1 MQMKAILVDPAAARV
16 GILRQCHFLI
26 NQCRSAAFTQ
36 HADAEK
42 SSFYIAATESRATLA
57 LPW

>member
-1 MQMKAILVDPAAARV
+1 MQMKAILLDPAAARV
-16 GILRQCHFLI
+16 DILRQCHFLI

-57 LPW
+57 PPW